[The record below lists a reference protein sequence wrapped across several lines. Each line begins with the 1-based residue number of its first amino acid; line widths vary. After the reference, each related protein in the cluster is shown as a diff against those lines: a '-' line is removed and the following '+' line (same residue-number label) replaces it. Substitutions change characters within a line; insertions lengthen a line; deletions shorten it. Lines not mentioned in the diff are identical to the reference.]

1 MSTGRPV
8 TFTNWN
14 AGEPVKIDQNINLR
28 LLRMKLL
35 FDIRS
40 DQQVKKSMMEYF
52 RHVVLKQ
59 ACVYRPLTANSS
71 LICCGLSSQFRSR
84 QELYPLFS
92 FNFIQ
97 GFPCFPLGSAPFNT
111 VFSLPYS
118 ARWKVMICI
127 FLHQSVKYVEWNFRT
142 LWHSSSIRP
151 GRAQRF
157 IWSMASSMEDLCE
170 IVDYH
175 HRTST
180 RRSTKVLGEIS
191 YLFCQNP
198 LFNSSSIW
206 AWPKHVSR
214 VLLKSSTSC
223 VNTAMLVGIVTFGV
237 CNLRPWSSG
246 RISLLINGWSYTMCI
261 RLTYII
267 AISSQCTHFT
277 CFLI

>member
-1 MSTGRPV
+1 MAGTSYTGSFFWMSTGRPV

-84 QELYPLFS
+84 QELYTLFS

-127 FLHQSVKYVEWNFRT
+127 FLHQSVKYVE
-142 LWHSSSIRP
+142 
-151 GRAQRF
+151 
-157 IWSMASSMEDLCE
+157 
-170 IVDYH
+170 
-175 HRTST
+175 
-180 RRSTKVLGEIS
+180 
-191 YLFCQNP
+191 
-198 LFNSSSIW
+198 
-206 AWPKHVSR
+206 
-214 VLLKSSTSC
+214 
-223 VNTAMLVGIVTFGV
+223 
-237 CNLRPWSSG
+237 
-246 RISLLINGWSYTMCI
+246 
-261 RLTYII
+261 
-267 AISSQCTHFT
+267 
-277 CFLI
+277 